1 MGTRLKTAGENIVW
15 FTTSTL
21 EAKSPRSDKSSMRT
35 FFVLILKVF
44 YPRKNDVCLRQKG
57 ITTYKLIKLKLPS

>member
-1 MGTRLKTAGENIVW
+1 MGTRLKTTGETIVW

-44 YPRKNDVCLRQKG
+44 YSWENNVRLRQKG

>member
-21 EAKSPRSDKSSMRT
+21 EAKSPSSDKSGMRT

-44 YPRKNDVCLRQKG
+44 FPQKKMM
-57 ITTYKLIKLKLPS
+57 YASDKRELPHTS